1 MRTDLA
7 ETYPD
12 LAHLLGAYLHQDFS
26 LFGPTLADAVAA
38 FARDEPTTAV
48 AAARR
53 DIARFARA
61 HVRDCEAALHRLEP
75 GLARP
80 AGMTAP
86 EFLRWLDAQLGG
98 DAQPPAGP

>member
-7 ETYPD
+7 EAYPD

-61 HVRDCEAALHRLEP
+61 HLRDCEAALHRLEP

-86 EFLRWLDAQLGG
+86 EFLRWLDARLVGT
-98 DAQPPAGP
+98 QPPGAP